1 MILYFFNQGYINSR
15 LNQSLE
21 LRMIDKLKHDIGFL
35 EEEGFLLCINLARR
49 RQEALESSDLM

>member
-1 MILYFFNQGYINSR
+1 VILYFFNQGYINSR

-21 LRMIDKLKHDIGFL
+21 LRMIDKHDIGFL